1 MFWKISLV
9 FVFAFL
15 AMNVFAAEHQEMSAL
30 PKNSY
35 GYSEITADQLNAALK
50 NKNFTLV
57 NVHIPYEGEI
67 PQTDLQIPFNQI
79 ADNLEKLP
87 GKDQPIVVYCRSGN
101 MSKAASRELVSLG
114 YTNIVELTGGFNA
127 WKKAGYELLRAAKK

>member
-30 PKNSY
+30 PKNSD

-101 MSKAASRELVSLG
+101 MSKTASRELVSLG

-127 WKKAGYELLRAAKK
+127 WKQAGYELLRDAKK